1 LREEKGLHLSRLCL
15 QNYRNYAR
23 EGFTPHREINY
34 LYGENAQGK
43 TNLLEAIF
51 LLGTGKSP
59 RNARDQEMTR
69 WGENWF
75 RVDAEVRRRDC
86 AFRMEISYRAGT
98 GKVVSI
104 NGQKKERLFDLLGR
118 LNVVLFSPEE
128 LQLVKG
134 GPSQRRRF
142 LNLQLSQTNPRYYYD
157 LQQYRRVLQQ
167 RNMLLKD
174 IRSGRTY
181 RRDELPVWDRQLV
194 KIGAGLVWKRRE
206 IVAKIAPLAR
216 GFHRKISGGR
226 EILTVEYKPSF
237 PGGGEG
243 KVQEIEADF
252 SRALLAAREDELQR
266 RMTVIG
272 PHRDDLLIFLNGK
285 DGRVYGSQ
293 GQQKTAALSLKLAET
308 EYMVEEVGEYPI
320 LLLDDIM
327 SELDG
332 ERKQFVL
339 KTVQERG
346 QIFIT
351 GTEEKDMPPGAAGI
365 CYRVNQGS
373 IIKV

>member
-1 LREEKGLHLSRLCL
+1 MYLRRLSL

-23 EGFTPHREINY
+23 EELVPHERINF

-43 TNLLEAIF
+43 TNLLEAVY

-59 RNARDQEMTR
+59 RNARDQEITR
-69 WGENWF
+69 WGENWY
-75 RVDAEVRRRDC
+75 RVAADVERRDYS
-86 AFRMEISYRAGT
+86 FRLEISYRAGT
-98 GKVVSI
+98 GKIVAI
-104 NGQKKERLFDLLGR
+104 NGQKQESLFSILGR
-118 LNVVLFSPEE
+118 VNVVLFSPEE

-134 GPSQRRRF
+134 EPSQRRRF
-142 LNLQLSQTNPRYYYD
+142 LNLQLSQTSPRYYYY

-167 RNMLLKD
+167 RNILLKD

-194 KIGAGLVWKRRE
+194 KIGAGIVWKRRE
-206 IVAKIAPLAR
+206 MVAKLAPLAR
-216 GFHRKISGGR
+216 DFHKRISGGR

-237 PGGGEG
+237 PGGREG
-243 KVQEIEADF
+243 NVEEIEDSF
-252 SRALLAAREDELQR
+252 SRALLAAREEEIQR
-266 RMTVIG
+266 RMTVVG
-272 PHRDDLLIFLNGK
+272 PHRDDLLISLNGR

-293 GQQKTAALSLKLAET
+293 GQQKTAALSLKLAESQ
-308 EYMVEEVGEYPI
+308 YMEGEMGEYPI

-332 ERKQFVL
+332 ERRQFVL
-339 KTVQERG
+339 ETVQERG
-346 QIFIT
+346 QVFIT
-351 GTEEKDMPPGAAGI
+351 GTGEMEMPPGTAGN
-365 CYRVNQGS
+365 CYRVVQGT

>member
-1 LREEKGLHLSRLCL
+1 MYLGRLSL

-23 EGFTPHREINY
+23 EELIPHRRINI

-43 TNLLEAIF
+43 SNLLEAIF
-51 LLGTGKSP
+51 LLATGKSP
-59 RNARDQEMTR
+59 RNARDQEMAR
-69 WGENWF
+69 WGENWYRIDADIERRDYSF
-75 RVDAEVRRRDC
+75 RV
-86 AFRMEISYRAGT
+86 EISYRAGT
-98 GKVVSI
+98 GKVLSI
-104 NGQKKERLFDLLGR
+104 NGQKQERLLDLLGR
-118 LNVVLFSPEE
+118 LNVVFFSPEE

-142 LNLQLSQTNPRYYYD
+142 LNLQLSQTNPRYYYY
-157 LQQYRRVLQQ
+157 LQQYRRILQQ
-167 RNMLLKD
+167 RNILLKD

-194 KIGAGLVWKRRE
+194 KVGAGIVWKRQE
-206 IVAKIAPLAR
+206 LVTKLAPLAQEY
-216 GFHRKISGGR
+216 HKQISGGR

-243 KVQEIEADF
+243 KVKEIEESF
-252 SRALLAAREDELQR
+252 NKALLAAREEEFQR

-272 PHRDDLLIFLNGK
+272 PHRDDLFIFLNGR

-293 GQQKTAALSLKLAET
+293 GQQKTAALSLKLAEA
-308 EYMVEEVGEYPI
+308 EYMEEEMGEHPI

-332 ERKQFVL
+332 ERRQFVL

-346 QIFIT
+346 QVFIT
-351 GTEEKDMPPGAAGI
+351 GTEGMEMSPGAEGNS
-365 CYRVNQGS
+365 YRVDQGV
-373 IIKV
+373 IIKL